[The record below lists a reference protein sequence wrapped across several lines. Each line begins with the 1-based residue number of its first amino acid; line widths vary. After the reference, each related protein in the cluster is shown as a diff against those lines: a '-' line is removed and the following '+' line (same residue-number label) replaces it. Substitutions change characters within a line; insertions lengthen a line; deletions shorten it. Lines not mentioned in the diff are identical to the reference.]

1 MNYPPNPYVLP
12 SLLGAITA
20 ALLGIFILHRR
31 PARGAT
37 PSVLVML
44 AAAVWS
50 LGYALEL
57 GSGDLSG
64 RIFWSKVEYF
74 GIASAPLAWLAF
86 ALEYT
91 GRARFLSRRNL
102 ALLAIIPA
110 LTLLFVWTNE
120 SHGLIW
126 SDFELDTHFGY
137 VMSKPTRALGFYVHS
152 AYEYALLLTG
162 TLLLLQALL
171 RSASLYRGQTAA
183 LLIAT
188 LVPWLGNF
196 LTIAGRSPFPRL
208 DLTPFSFTLSGAVLA
223 WGVFR
228 YRLLDIVPIARD
240 IVIENIR
247 DGVIVLDA
255 QNRIV
260 DINRAAQAIVAVR
273 AEQAIGQDAAQV
285 FADYGDLVRQYQ
297 DVSELHTEITSG
309 VGEAQRW
316 MDLQIS
322 PLYGN
327 EPGQLRGRILLL
339 RDITRRKRTD
349 QLVVQRVQELDALR
363 ATVLDITKLQDL
375 PTLLHMIVVRAAELT
390 GASGGELYLCEP
402 AEHQLE
408 AVVSYNTKRDSTGTV
423 LKYGEGAAGAVAQTG
438 RPLIID
444 DYSSWVKR
452 AATNEEGK
460 LSGAVLSVP
469 MNWQGA
475 VIGVILVLN
484 AKGTRSFTRENQ
496 DLLALFASHAAI
508 AVESARLLRRVQQE
522 LQDRERAEQALRTL
536 NDELEKRV
544 AERTEELT
552 QVNAALTIEI
562 RERRQAEEKLEQR
575 EQRFRALV
583 ENSWDLVA
591 VVDAEGAFQYISPS
605 ATLLFDRSPEE
616 LAGRN
621 AFDFVHPEDA
631 AQLKATFESL
641 LQAPGEAVSLT
652 TRILPRSDLVRWIA
666 LSVKNMLR
674 EPAVRGVVVNVRDV
688 TAQKLA
694 ELETHKRNEQLSALS
709 QMGLTVTTSLDLDS
723 VLHQITSALLPL
735 FKDVE
740 GITILLQTPDGLQFA
755 AVGGS
760 AGETLRGVRM
770 PSGKGVAGYVLRTGR
785 PLLVSSDRDD
795 APIYREIEEI
805 SRYHTESLLAVPL
818 RLGQQVIGVLE
829 AVHRRP
835 HAFSEDDLHL
845 LESAAQWAA
854 IAIGNARTYR
864 ELERRLAESQALSG
878 IGRALNETLQLD
890 SILQLIADSPQRVIP
905 SVNKCVIHLYD
916 DRASVLVAAAV
927 AGLAQKDRALTM
939 QVGHGV
945 AGRVLKDGPAI
956 RISDTRQDAR
966 YVQTSPDEPGRSLVV
981 VPIQTA
987 AQRFGTISI
996 ESVNL
1001 NAFTEDDVALL
1012 TSLGAMAAAAIENA
1026 RLYSAER
1033 EARALAEALRD
1044 ATAALSSSIDFDTV
1058 LDTILASVSRVVQF
1072 DLADIMLIDPATGR
1086 TRVVRCHAPKDTA
1099 LEATSLKFQVLPSGV
1114 FSLRTMLGTQRPIVI
1129 PDTHRHPEWLD
1140 FPPTRWIA
1148 SYVGAPITVHGQV
1161 VGFINADSKSAGFYT
1176 AEDAERLHAFANQAA
1191 AALENA
1197 QLYRHLEEALSN
1209 EQKTRAQL
1217 VQSDKLAALGRMTA
1231 TVAHEI
1237 NNPLQTIK
1245 NCLYLLKPALRAAE
1259 DLEVLEVVESETDR
1273 LSGLVEQLR
1282 ATYRPG
1288 SGKTRIAL
1296 RLRDVLEQVH
1306 TLVTPYLRDRHV
1318 VCTADLPSADLIVNG
1333 DANQLKQVFL
1343 NLAMNAADAA
1353 KSEGGKLAIGCC
1365 VERTSSQVGIR
1376 FQDSGP
1382 GIPAEDLS
1390 HVFEPFFTT
1399 KESGMGLGLAICYDI
1414 IRSHAGHI
1422 QVESTLGQGSTF
1434 TVWLPMERVSQNL

>member
-1 MNYPPNPYVLP
+1 MNYLPNPYVLP

-20 ALLGIFILHRR
+20 ALLGLFIMHRR
-31 PARGAT
+31 PAPGAT
-37 PSVLVML
+37 PIVLVML
-44 AAAVWS
+44 AGAVWS
-50 LGYALEL
+50 LGYAQEL
-57 GSGDLSG
+57 ASVDLPG

-74 GIASAPLAWLAF
+74 GIASTPLAWFAF

-110 LTLLFVWTNE
+110 LTLLLVWTNE

-126 SDFELDTHFGY
+126 SDFQLDTQFGY
-137 VMSKPTRALGFYVHS
+137 VMSKPTRAVAFYVHW
-152 AYEYALLLTG
+152 AYEYALLLIS
-162 TLLLLQALL
+162 TLLLLQALM
-171 RSASLYRGQTAA
+171 RSASLYRGQAAA

-208 DLTPFSFTLSGAVLA
+208 DLTPFSFTLAGAVLA

-247 DGVIVLDA
+247 DSVIVLDA

-260 DINRAAQAIVAVR
+260 DINRAAQAIVGA
-273 AEQAIGQDAAQV
+273 QAKQVIGQDVARV

-297 DVSELHTEITSG
+297 DVSELHTEITVG
-309 VGEAQRW
+309 VGEAQRCL
-316 MDLQIS
+316 DLRIS
-322 PLYGN
+322 PLYAN
-327 EPGQLRGRILLL
+327 GQGLLRGRILMIQ
-339 RDITRRKRTD
+339 DITQRKRT
-349 QLVVQRVQELDALR
+349 
-363 ATVLDITKLQDL
+363 
-375 PTLLHMIVVRAAELT
+375 
-390 GASGGELYLCEP
+390 
-402 AEHQLE
+402 
-408 AVVSYNTKRDSTGTV
+408 
-423 LKYGEGAAGAVAQTG
+423 
-438 RPLIID
+438 
-444 DYSSWVKR
+444 
-452 AATNEEGK
+452 
-460 LSGAVLSVP
+460 
-469 MNWQGA
+469 
-475 VIGVILVLN
+475 
-484 AKGTRSFTRENQ
+484 
-496 DLLALFASHAAI
+496 
-508 AVESARLLRRVQQE
+508 
-522 LQDRERAEQALRTL
+522 EQALRTL
-536 NDELEKRV
+536 NDELEQRV
-544 AERTEELT
+544 AERTDELT
-552 QVNAALTIEI
+552 QVNAALTVEI

-591 VVDAEGAFQYISPS
+591 VVDAEGKFQYISPS
-605 ATLLFDRSPEE
+605 ATLLFEHSPEE
-616 LAGRN
+616 LVGHH
-621 AFDFVHPEDA
+621 AFEVVHPEDA
-631 AQLKATFESL
+631 ARLQATFESL
-641 LQAPGEAVSLT
+641 LHAPGEAINLT
-652 TRILPRSDLVRWIA
+652 TRIVPLPNVTRWIA
-666 LSVKNMLR
+666 LSAKNMLG
-674 EPAVRGVVVNVRDV
+674 EPAVRGIVVNVRDV

-694 ELETHKRNEQLSALS
+694 ELETRKRNEQLNALS

-723 VLHQITSALLPL
+723 VLNQITCALMPL
-735 FKDVE
+735 FRDVE
-740 GITILLQTPDGLQFA
+740 GISIILRHLDGLQFA

-770 PSGKGVAGYVLRTGR
+770 PSEKGVAGYVLRTGQ

-805 SRYHTESLLAVPL
+805 SRYHTQSLLAVPL
-818 RLGQQVIGVLE
+818 RLGQEVIGVLE

-854 IAIGNARTYR
+854 IAIGNARTYHQ
-864 ELERRLAESQALSG
+864 LERRLAESQALSG
-878 IGRALNETLQLD
+878 IGRALNETLHLD

-916 DRASVLVAAAV
+916 DRTSVLVPVAA
-927 AGLAQKDRALTM
+927 AGLAQKNRVLTM
-939 QVGHGV
+939 QVGHGA
-945 AGRVLKDGPAI
+945 AGRVLKDGLPI
-956 RISDTRQDAR
+956 RIGNTRQDVR
-966 YVQTSPDEPGRSLVV
+966 YVQTSPDEPGQSLVV
-981 VPIQTA
+981 VPIQTT

-996 ESVNL
+996 ESL
-1001 NAFTEDDVALL
+1001 TLDAFTEDDVTLL

-1086 TRVVRCHAPKDTA
+1086 TRVVRCHAPEDSA
-1099 LEATSLKFQVLPSGV
+1099 LEATSLGFQVLPSGV

-1129 PDTHRHPEWLD
+1129 PDTHHHPEWLD
-1140 FPPTRWIA
+1140 FAPTRWIA
-1148 SYVGAPITVHGQV
+1148 SYVGAPIAVQGQV

-1176 AEDAERLHAFANQAA
+1176 VEDAERLHAFATQAA

-1197 QLYRHLEEALSN
+1197 RLFRHLEEALSN

-1231 TVAHEI
+1231 TVAHEF

-1245 NCLYLLKPALRAAE
+1245 NCVYLLKPSLQTAE
-1259 DLEVLEVVESETDR
+1259 DLEVLQMIASETGR
-1273 LSGLVEQLR
+1273 LSSLVEQLR

-1288 SGKTRIAL
+1288 SGRTRQPV
-1296 RLRDVLEQVH
+1296 RLRDVLEQAY
-1306 TLVTPYLRDRHV
+1306 TLVTPYLRDHHV
-1318 VCTADLPSADLIVNG
+1318 ACTADLPSADLMVNG

-1365 VERTSSQVGIR
+1365 IEKQSSQVGIQFR
-1376 FQDSGP
+1376 DSGP

-1414 IRSHAGHI
+1414 VRSHAGRI
-1422 QVESTLGQGSTF
+1422 EVESAPGQGSTF
-1434 TVWLPMERVSQNL
+1434 TVWLPLEEASPNV